1 MMFHQTPH
9 RPSVG
14 RRRIPSALAS
24 ALVAALALVGAFLTP
39 AVNAQ
44 AADPAYKVLVFSKT
58 AGFRHDSI
66 PAGTQAIRDI
76 GAANNF
82 TVTAT
87 EDGAAFTPANLAG
100 FKAVVFLSTTG
111 DVLNA
116 TQQSALQAYVD
127 GGGGYF
133 GIHAAADTEY
143 DWPQYEQLVGAWF
156 KSHPAIQPATL
167 KTEDRAHAATA
178 HLGQTWSRT
187 DEWYNYRTNPRANV
201 RVLQSLDEGS
211 YSGGEMS
218 GDHPITWCHAQGSGR
233 SFYTGL
239 GHTAESYADPAFRSL
254 LLGGIRYAA
263 GFAKAD
269 CRAESGYT
277 PLYNGSTTG
286 WSQAGPGSF
295 TNTDAT
301 LASQGGMG
309 LFWYRAKEYNGYSLK
324 LDWKMQGDDNSGVFV
339 GFPAS
344 DDPNSA
350 VSQGYEIQ
358 IDATDAADR
367 TTGAVYGFKSADI
380 AVRDAELN
388 PPGEWN
394 GYEIRVEGERL
405 EVFLNGV
412 KINDFTNTDPARSL
426 AQGYIG
432 IQNHGTGDDVSFRN
446 IRIKELGGTGTTPS
460 TFEGESYTS
469 SSGVQPADHASAS
482 GGRTL
487 GYIENGD
494 WAGYSQASLT
504 GTKTFTAKIS
514 SGGSGG
520 TVQVRSGSATGPV
533 LGSLAVPNTGGWEN
547 FRTVSTAL
555 TGTPTGPVFLTF
567 TGGAGSLFDI
577 DTFTLEKQAV
587 TAALSSNVHLFY
599 YPWYGSPVKN
609 GSYRHWQQGG
619 RTPPQDI
626 GADLYPKMGAY
637 DSGDFAGA
645 VAQHMRWVKQSG
657 AGVIVYSWWGRG
669 GYEDTLAKGVLDAAQ
684 QQGVKVGWHIEPYA
698 GRTAASVVSDI
709 QYLNSTYGSH
719 PAYYRDAEHNNRP
732 AFYIFESLRITDWAA
747 LDQVTQ
753 NNTVLAQTTDTSK
766 IAHFSG
772 LYTYDGIAGA
782 TAPGWKQAGDYAKA
796 NGLIWAPSVA
806 PGYIDDRAV
815 PGNTTPTLG
824 RDNGATYDKEWNN
837 ALDPAI
843 GGSPTWVSVTS
854 FNEWHEGSSI
864 EPAAANPPAG
874 FGYQTFSGAYG
885 KTGTEAETVYL
896 DRTKYWVGQFEARG
910 VR

>member
-1 MMFHQTPH
+1 MLHQL
-9 RPSVG
+9 
-14 RRRIPSALAS
+14 RRLPSAAAS
-24 ALVAALALVGAFLTP
+24 AFVVALALVGAFLTP
-39 AVNAQ
+39 AVTAQ

-66 PAGTQAIRDI
+66 PAGTQAIRDL

-87 EDGAAFTPANLAG
+87 EDSAAFTTANLAQ
-100 FKAVVFLSTTG
+100 FKTVVFLSTTG
-111 DVLNA
+111 DVLNDS
-116 TQQSALQAYVD
+116 QQSALQSYLD
-127 GGGGYF
+127 GGGGYV
-133 GIHAAADTEY
+133 GVHAAADTEY
-143 DWPQYEQLVGAWF
+143 GWPQYEGIVGAWF
-156 KSHPAIQPATL
+156 KSHPAIQQATL
-167 KTEDRAHAATA
+167 KTEDRTHAATS
-178 HLGQTWSRT
+178 HLGTTWSRS

-201 RVLQSLDEGS
+201 HVLQSLDEGS

-218 GDHPITWCHAQGSGR
+218 GDHPITWCHPQGNGR

-239 GHTAESYADPAFRSL
+239 GHTTESYADPAFRSL

-269 CRAESGYT
+269 CRAETGYT

-301 LASQGGMG
+301 LTSTGGMG
-309 LFWYRAKEYNGYSLK
+309 LYWYQAKEFKSYSLK
-324 LDWKMQGDDNSGVFV
+324 LDWRMPGDDNSGVFV
-339 GFPAS
+339 GFPS
-344 DDPNSA
+344 STDPNSA
-350 VSQGYEIQ
+350 VNQGYEIQ
-358 IDATDAADR
+358 IDATDTPDK
-367 TTGAVYGFKSADI
+367 TTGSIYGFKSADL
-380 AVRDAELN
+380 AARDGALN
-388 PPGEWN
+388 PPGAWN
-394 GYEIRVEGERL
+394 TYEIRVEGERL
-405 EVFLNGV
+405 QVFLNGV
-412 KINDFTNTDPARSL
+412 KINDFTNTDPVRSL
-426 AQGYIG
+426 QQGYIG

-446 IRIKELGGTGTTPS
+446 IRIKELGGGNPNPTPS
-460 TFEGESYTS
+460 TYEGESYTS
-469 SSGVQPADHASAS
+469 SAGVQPADHTSAS

-494 WAGYSQASLT
+494 WAGYSQASLNGAT
-504 GTKTFTAKIS
+504 NFTAKVS
-514 SGGSGG
+514 SGGAGG
-520 TVQVRSGSATGPV
+520 TLQVRSGSATGPL
-533 LGSLAVPNTGGWEN
+533 LGSVTVPNTGGWEN
-547 FRTVSTAL
+547 FRTLSTPLA
-555 TGTPTGPVFLTF
+555 GTPTGPVFLTF

-577 DTFTLEKQAV
+577 DTFTLDRPAALDAPAK
-587 TAALSSNVHLFY
+587 AALSNNVHLFY
-599 YPWYGSPVKN
+599 YPWYGSPAKY

-626 GADLYPKMGAY
+626 GADLYPKLGAY
-637 DSGDFAGA
+637 DSGDYTGA
-645 VAQHMRWVKQSG
+645 VAQHMKWVKQSG

-669 GYEDTLAKGVLDAAQ
+669 GYEDTLARGVLDAAQ
-684 QQGVKVGWHIEPYA
+684 REGIKVAWHIEPYS

-709 QYLNSTYGSH
+709 QYLNATYGSH

-753 NNTVLAQTTDTSK
+753 TNSVLAQTTDTSK

-782 TAPGWKQAGDYAKA
+782 TAPGWKQAGDYARA

-824 RDNGATYDKEWNN
+824 RANGATYDKEWNN

-864 EPAAANPPAG
+864 EPASSAPPGG

-885 KTGTEAETVYL
+885 RTGADAENAYL
-896 DRTKYWVGQFEARG
+896 DRTKYWVNQFSARR